1 MKNLKYLMLLFLL
14 IPIKSFA
21 FSKDTLNSELILY
34 NDSREVY
41 RIKNEKEK
49 NISSFPFTNNFYDLY
64 VPYVDLK
71 ENTEYRITFKFQRF
85 KLTDNTDFL
94 CMNETPNKKNIN
106 KVAILTDEG
115 SGFKPKTIHNLE
127 VEFDCFDGAFNQFDY
142 FLTTKQAI
150 KGKLYIQMG
159 FDKKYT
165 HNLYF
170 SQTNVTGTFYY
181 KFLYSEIGSIDEWK
195 KFHDDEER
203 KRRQED
209 EERKRKEEENKNIF
223 EKIGDFLINL
233 PNLIFN
239 AIKSL
244 FIPSEE
250 FFKNF
255 MKDIGDF
262 FKNKLGF
269 LYTPIDVVTKFFE
282 RIKSLSSGNSSI
294 AIPEIRL
301 PIFNQ
306 VLIPSQSVNLKANI
320 QQVFGDSYNFY
331 LTFIDFVLW
340 VMFLKF
346 ASDRFTKFIRGGE

>member
-14 IPIKSFA
+14 IPIKSLA
-21 FSKDTLNSELILY
+21 FSKYAFESELIMY

-41 RIKNEKEK
+41 RIKKQSDK
-49 NISSFPFTNNFYDLY
+49 NISFLPFTNNFYDLY
-64 VPYVDLK
+64 IPNVDFK
-71 ENTEYRITFKFQRF
+71 ANSTYIITFKFQRF
-85 KLTDNTDFL
+85 KLLDNTEFL
-94 CMNETPNKKNIN
+94 CMKETPNKKYIN
-106 KVAILTDEG
+106 KINILSDEG
-115 SGFKPKTIHNLE
+115 SGFKPKVIHNLE
-127 VEFDCFDGAFNQFDY
+127 VDFYCYDGAFNEFDY
-142 FLTTKQAI
+142 VLTTKQAI

-159 FDKKYT
+159 FNKKYA
-165 HNLYF
+165 HDLYV
-170 SQTNVTGTFYY
+170 SQINPTGQFYY
-181 KFLYSEIGSIDEWK
+181 KFLAAEVGSEEEWK
-195 KFHDDEER
+195 KFHDEEEA

-223 EKIGDFLINL
+223 EKIGDFLVNL

-269 LYTPIDVVTKFFE
+269 LYTPIDIVTKFFE

-294 AIPEIRL
+294 AIPEIRV

-320 QQVFGDSYNFY
+320 QQVFGDSYSFY